1 MINLKLQTKYH
12 GVREY
17 KEEDIIEFPKG
28 LPGFDSLK
36 KFITFPVE
44 DNEVFSILHSVED
57 ESVGFVIV
65 SPFTVINDY
74 EFKLEDDVVEKLKIT
89 KNEDVS
95 VVNIVTL
102 NSKLENITIN
112 LRAPIIINI
121 KEKLGEQIILNNE
134 EYLIKYPIFKENV

>member
-1 MINLKLQTKYH
+1 MTNLNIQTKYH
-12 GVREY
+12 GIREY
-17 KEEDIIEFPKG
+17 EERDIIEFHKG
-28 LPGFDSLK
+28 LPGFDKLK
-36 KFITFPVE
+36 NFITFPVE

-57 ESVGFVIV
+57 ESVGFVIA
-65 SPFTVINDY
+65 SPFSVIDNY
-74 EFKLEDDVVEKLKIT
+74 EFKLEDDVIEKLKIT
-89 KNEDVS
+89 KNEDVL

-102 NSKLENITIN
+102 SSKLENITMN